1 MTSPNLSALTR
12 RDFFS
17 ATAAGLL
24 LPALHVR
31 PARAESV
38 REFEL
43 RAAPGRARLVPE
55 PWGESDVWCY
65 GGTVPGPEIRV
76 GQGERPRIAVENAL
90 AEETTVHWHG
100 LRVPNAMDGVP
111 HLTQP
116 PIAPGESFVYEFD
129 AVDAGTFWYHPHQ
142 RSFEQV
148 GRGLYGA
155 LIVEEARPPRA
166 DRELVWVLDDWRLTQ
181 DAAIADDFGGFHD
194 MSHAGRLGNTVT
206 INGQV
211 PDAMPVR
218 AGERIRLRLINAA
231 NARIFALDFGDLA
244 PRVIALDGQPVTPH
258 TAPDGRVVL
267 GPAMRADLML
277 DVTAA
282 PGATVRIIDSFFA
295 QDAYAL
301 IDLAV
306 AETPL
311 RDAAPDWDMALA
323 PNPLPEP
330 DIARARRHEVTF
342 TGGMMGGMVER
353 QMGLSGG
360 SGMGGMMGGMMNRMH
375 DGGIWFVNGV
385 AAEGH
390 IHDPMLTLE
399 RDASHVIAMTNATAF
414 HHPIH
419 LHGHSF
425 RVISRNGAPT
435 AHREWQDTVLMAPRE
450 RVEISFVAD
459 NPGDWMFHC
468 HILEHQAGGMMG
480 VIRVA

>member
-1 MTSPNLSALTR
+1 MRSNFPPALSR
-12 RDFFS
+12 RGFLAGS
-17 ATAAGLL
+17 AAAGAALSL
-24 LPALHVR
+24 QPAWADTH
-31 PARAESV
+31 RA
-38 REFEL
+38 FTL
-43 RAAPGRARLVPE
+43 RAASGRARLVPE

-76 GQGERPRIAVENAL
+76 RQGDRLRIAVENAL
-90 AEETTVHWHG
+90 DEETTVHWHG

-111 HLTQP
+111 HLTQA
-116 PIAPGESFVYEFD
+116 PIAPGETFTYEFD

-155 LIVEEARPPRA
+155 LIVEEANPPRV

-181 DAAIADDFGGFHD
+181 DAAISDDFGGFHD

-206 INGQV
+206 INGRV
-211 PDAMPVR
+211 PDALPVR

-244 PRVIALDGQPVTPH
+244 PQVIALDGQPVTPH
-258 TAPDGRVVL
+258 AAPGGRVVL
-267 GPAMRADLML
+267 GPAMRADLIL

-282 PGATVRIIDSFFA
+282 PGATISVIDRFFA
-295 QDAYAL
+295 QDAYTL
-301 IDLAV
+301 VDLTV

-311 RDAAPDWDMALA
+311 RDTAPDWSMEL
-323 PNPLPEP
+323 PSNPLPEP

-353 QMGLSGG
+353 QMGLSGE
-360 SGMGGMMGGMMNRMH
+360 SGMGGMMSGGMMNRMH

-390 IHDPMLTLE
+390 ILDPMLTLE

-419 LHGHSF
+419 LHGQSF
-425 RVISRNGAPT
+425 RVISRNGTPT

-450 RVEISFVAD
+450 RVEIAFVAD